1 MNVGVIP
8 YFIPTLFA
16 TNLNRIALSAIR
28 PESVYARAVS
38 KTPGPVSV
46 SGISVARERERA
58 KKERRG
64 KIFAIAS
71 DRSKLERMR
80 ARRRGRG
87 RYQKGRR

>member
-1 MNVGVIP
+1 MSHYASRNSKGKRREGKRRERERERRTSLYGFAMNVGVIP

-46 SGISVARERERA
+46 SAISTQ
-58 KKERRG
+58 
-64 KIFAIAS
+64 S
-71 DRSKLERMR
+71 
-80 ARRRGRG
+80 GR
-87 RYQKGRR
+87 

>member
-46 SGISVARERERA
+46 SAISAERERERA
-58 KKERRG
+58 QRERRG
-64 KIFAIAS
+64 EIFAIAS
-71 DRSKLERMR
+71 ERSTLNQM
-80 ARRRGRG
+80 GS
-87 RYQKGRR
+87 